1 MGMYVLSEKV
11 GEDHLGLQML
21 CLMIWMVTTWNFT
34 HAELHYSEISI
45 YELRAIPQF

>member
-11 GEDHLGLQML
+11 GGDQLGLQML
-21 CLMIWMVTTWNFT
+21 CLMIWMVSTWNFT